1 MDLAF
6 ITIIIQLIFLE
17 CILSIDNAAVLGA
30 MVTPL
35 PNDRPVP
42 WPRSLHN
49 VLSKLDPLLGPQR
62 QAALKVGLIGAYAG
76 RILMLFLASI
86 IIQNVWMHVLGAVY
100 LIYLAVRHFGET
112 YRHGKD
118 LDDEADLDAIR
129 PARANFWNIVVT
141 IELADLAFSLD
152 NVIAAVALSD
162 KLWIVIF
169 GVAIGI
175 VVMRF
180 AAQIFTRLIT
190 WEPALEHAAYLLL
203 FAIGGELLLEYYLHL
218 DLTEWAQFGISI
230 AIIVLVVLFARVRA
244 LRRLRVILQPLARLC
259 ALINDALSF
268 VFGILA
274 APFHRHH
281 RESDEE
287 LPHWPAAVPVTTK
300 DAAEEQ
306 I

>member
-1 MDLAF
+1 MDLGF
-6 ITIIIQLIFLE
+6 ITIILQLIFLE

-30 MVTPL
+30 MVAPL
-35 PNDRPVP
+35 PNNRPVP
-42 WPRSLHN
+42 WPKSLHR

-76 RILMLFLASI
+76 RVLMLFLASI
-86 IIQNVWMHVLGAVY
+86 IIQNVWMHILGAIY

-118 LDDEADLDAIR
+118 LDDEIDIAAIR
-129 PARANFWNIVVT
+129 PVKANFWGVVAT

-180 AAQIFTRLIT
+180 AAQIFTRLIA

-203 FAIGGELLLEYYLHL
+203 FAIGGELLLEYYLHF

-230 AIIVLVVLFARVRA
+230 SIILLVVLFARVKLLRPLHMIFRPFA
-244 LRRLRVILQPLARLC
+244 LLF
-259 ALINDALSF
+259 ALLNDALSF
-268 VFGILA
+268 VFGMLA
-274 APFHRHH
+274 APFRRGHRKI
-281 RESDEE
+281 EE
-287 LPHWPAAVPVTTK
+287 APHWSAPVPVATK

-306 I
+306 R